1 VPEKQRLVVIDI
13 KNPDA
18 LRRGSRI
25 VLDLAD
31 DNSAME
37 IAQKLADA
45 TGRAVIL
52 RNADMI
58 EIHTIPAAPIQ

>member
-1 VPEKQRLVVIDI
+1 M
-13 KNPDA
+13 
-18 LRRGSRI
+18 
-25 VLDLAD
+25 LDLAD

-37 IAQKLADA
+37 IAQKLANA

-58 EIHTIPAAPIQ
+58 EIHDPGRADPVT

>member
-1 VPEKQRLVVIDI
+1 M
-13 KNPDA
+13 
-18 LRRGSRI
+18 
-25 VLDLAD
+25 LDLAD

-37 IAQKLADA
+37 IAQKLANA

-58 EIHTIPAAPIQ
+58 EIHTIAAAPIQ